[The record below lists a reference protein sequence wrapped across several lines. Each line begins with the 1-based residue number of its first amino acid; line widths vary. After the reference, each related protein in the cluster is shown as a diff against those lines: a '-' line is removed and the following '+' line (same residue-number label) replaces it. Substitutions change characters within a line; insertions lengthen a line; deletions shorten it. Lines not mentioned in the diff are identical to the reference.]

1 MRKILI
7 FILLST
13 VFSGCEK
20 QDTVSADG
28 YYQGSLVYQGQPF
41 FSAIS
46 FNGNSY
52 SEVASGGALIQKFP
66 CITKGTYKIKQNT
79 ISFAPT
85 VFPAIP
91 DCQCGLFTSVKFDCQ
106 LNGDYKL
113 IQTGGKIIF
122 QRGSGNEL
130 QVYTLT
136 LIGPDR

>member
-7 FILLST
+7 FILLLT
-13 VFSGCEK
+13 TFSGCEK

-46 FNGNSY
+46 FNGNNY
-52 SEVASGGALIQKFP
+52 AEAASGGALIQKFP
-66 CITKGTYKIKQNT
+66 CITKGIYKIKHNT

-91 DCQCGLFTSVKFDCQ
+91 DCQCGMFTNVKFDCQ

-113 IQTGGKIIF
+113 IQSGNNLKF
-122 QRGSGNEL
+122 QRGTGNEL
-130 QVYTLT
+130 QIYNLT
-136 LIGPDR
+136 LIEPER

>member
-1 MRKILI
+1 MRRILI
-7 FILLST
+7 FILLLT
-13 VFSGCEK
+13 TFSGCEK
-20 QDTVSADG
+20 QDTVSSDG

-41 FSAIS
+41 FAAIS
-46 FNGNSY
+46 FDGNNY
-52 SEVASGGALIQKFP
+52 AEVASGGALIQKFP
-66 CITKGTYKIKQNT
+66 CVTKGTYTIKHNT

-85 VFPAIP
+85 VLPVIP

-113 IQTGGKIIF
+113 IQTRGKIIF